1 MKKQNKI
8 PKRRDPMA
16 YDLLTNGLYKQKI
29 VQSKKVYNRK
39 KLKKGKAIIDSLSP
53 YYIHILSF
61 KKFLFKHIS

>member
-1 MKKQNKI
+1 MKNKIKI

-16 YDLLTNGLYKQKI
+16 YDLLTNGVYRPKV

-39 KLKKGKAIIDSLSP
+39 RMKKGKDLLKYLSP